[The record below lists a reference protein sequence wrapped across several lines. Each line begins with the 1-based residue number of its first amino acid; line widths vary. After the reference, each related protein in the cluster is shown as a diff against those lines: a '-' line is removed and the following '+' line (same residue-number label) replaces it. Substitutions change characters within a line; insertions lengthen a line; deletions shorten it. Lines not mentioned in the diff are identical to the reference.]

1 LRNVFTAINRDDDG
15 AVFDALAV
23 SVSPKLIRE
32 IYLQIKR
39 ALVVAEQGSASLHV
53 RDVTVESVEIILNTG
68 NQIRMRCRWEVT
80 GTVEHWGHLHTRV
93 DEFVG
98 ELTLS
103 RERTGWLLDKFQ
115 VSEQKQQAIKTTL
128 RYGG

>member
-1 LRNVFTAINRDDDG
+1 
-15 AVFDALAV
+15 
-23 SVSPKLIRE
+23 LIRE

-39 ALVVAEQGSASLHV
+39 ALIVAEQGSASLHV
-53 RDVTVESVEIILNTG
+53 RDVVVNSVVITHDDGEQLT
-68 NQIRMRCRWEVT
+68 MRCRWQVT

-103 RERTGWLLDKFQ
+103 RERTGWMLDKFH